1 MDRQTLKEYQEI
13 LIKNLKE
20 QFSNGDIS
28 NSYMI
33 ETIVSD
39 IFKDIKEQL
48 PIKNRRNRNGRS

>member
-20 QFSNGDIS
+20 QFSSGDIS

-39 IFKDIKEQL
+39 IFKEIKEQL
-48 PIKNRRNRNGRS
+48 PIKNRRNRNV